1 MSKLNRLAIK
11 SIPIVI
17 GFIVLVCVVYSLSNQ
32 VVLTQRA
39 IYQHIIK
46 VEIKYPYSNDTKV
59 YTIKHH
65 PKTVEAITNDI
76 NSQSYGKWRENIGGK
91 ESINAVSVK
100 LYSHTETMVAS
111 FSLYS
116 NGILER
122 GHNYRQLNAQGFHRQ
137 IDIMQLPAL
146 RQVWCDSKNI
156 NDYSLSQ
163 YGQYCADH

>member
-91 ESINAVSVK
+91 ES
-100 LYSHTETMVAS
+100 
-111 FSLYS
+111 
-116 NGILER
+116 
-122 GHNYRQLNAQGFHRQ
+122 
-137 IDIMQLPAL
+137 
-146 RQVWCDSKNI
+146 
-156 NDYSLSQ
+156 
-163 YGQYCADH
+163 